1 MKRTPLAAALSALL
15 AAALFAPTPAHAAPR
30 PTTSD
35 NKIQV
40 VQHNTDMGG
49 IGPALGAA
57 KDMGGVDAITFQ
69 ELCYKHVAS
78 LKSAGYSVHWSQ
90 QRART
95 KNGGC
100 LKGNAIASVHPMTNL
115 ATVALVPD
123 LAAKGRAF
131 KLLCADLRNTGVSGT
146 TVCTTHLPLDYNDG
160 AAPTGTQN
168 RNAAA
173 DQIKAHVEAR
183 IAEKRRVVL
192 TGDFNDKPTSS
203 PLSRFYAHNGGTGR
217 FYEGDQTRGCSLC
230 RNMEVTT
237 SNNKKIDY
245 FLASTPGVGKLK
257 GMNKV
262 VDRSRD
268 KSGHFVIRGSVIF
281 RPLG

>member
-1 MKRTPLAAALSALL
+1 MNRTTLAAGLSALL
-15 AAALFAPTPAHAAPR
+15 AAALFAPTPAHAAPQ

-95 KNGGC
+95 DNGC

-115 ATVALVPD
+115 VAPEL
-123 LAAKGRAF
+123 LAAGGRSF

-146 TVCTTHLPLDYNDG
+146 TVCTTHFPLDYNKD

-168 RNAAA
+168 RNAYA
-173 DQIKAHVEAR
+173 DKVKAIVEAR

-192 TGDFNDKPTSS
+192 TGDFNDKPTST
-203 PLSRFYAHNGGTGR
+203 PLNRFYAHNGGNGR

-268 KSGHFVIRGSVIF
+268 KSGHFVIRGSVVF